1 MLRRLR
7 PLQPYLLR
15 YRKRYVLGFAALLVT
30 QAVGVAVPLVIK
42 GGIDALAAIDAG
54 GRLRVQPGLAS
65 AVTRDRLLVLAA
77 LLLGIAFTKAVFQ
90 FWMRW
95 ILIGISRDVEY
106 DLRNDLFAHLC
117 RLSQRF
123 YVSTRTGDLMSKL
136 TNDLNAVRN
145 LVGPG
150 IMYSAG
156 TAVAMVATVTLMLEL
171 DWRLT
176 LLALTPM
183 PFVSALVKIFGQ
195 KIHDRFERIQAM
207 YSELTERVRE
217 NLSGVRVIRAFCQEE
232 AEMAEFDR
240 MNQEFVEKN
249 KRLIWISSFLWPALG
264 LMFATAFMLVLVV
277 GGRHVLD
284 GRISVGA
291 FTAFNVYL
299 MYLIW
304 PIIALGWTVNLLQRG
319 LASLA
324 RLWTIFDA
332 QPDID
337 DRQVRSSPPA
347 RLRGEL
353 EFRNL
358 TFSYNGDEIL
368 KNINLRIPAGQTVA
382 IVGATGSGKSTLVS
396 LVPRLY
402 EAPEG
407 SILVDG
413 VPIRQIPLA
422 TLREQIGFVPQET
435 FLFSDTLRENV
446 KFGAPSASDAEVE
459 QAADTS
465 NILPDIRD
473 FPKGFETLV
482 GERGLTLSGGQKQR
496 TAIARAVVR
505 DPRILILDDALSSV
519 DTQTEEKILSRLAGV
534 MRGRTTLLISHRV
547 STIRN
552 ADEIVVLHDGQI
564 VERGTHEELLGL
576 NGYYTELY
584 NKQLIEEELEQEV

>member
-1 MLRRLR
+1 
-7 PLQPYLLR
+7 
-15 YRKRYVLGFAALLVT
+15 
-30 QAVGVAVPLVIK
+30 
-42 GGIDALAAIDAG
+42 
-54 GRLRVQPGLAS
+54 
-65 AVTRDRLLVLAA
+65 
-77 LLLGIAFTKAVFQ
+77 
-90 FWMRW
+90 
-95 ILIGISRDVEY
+95 
-106 DLRNDLFAHLC
+106 
-117 RLSQRF
+117 
-123 YVSTRTGDLMSKL
+123 
-136 TNDLNAVRN
+136 
-145 LVGPG
+145 
-150 IMYSAG
+150 
-156 TAVAMVATVTLMLEL
+156 
-171 DWRLT
+171 
-176 LLALTPM
+176 
-183 PFVSALVKIFGQ
+183 
-195 KIHDRFERIQAM
+195 
-207 YSELTERVRE
+207 
-217 NLSGVRVIRAFCQEE
+217 
-232 AEMAEFDR
+232 
-240 MNQEFVEKN
+240 
-249 KRLIWISSFLWPALG
+249 
-264 LMFATAFMLVLVV
+264 
-277 GGRHVLD
+277 
-284 GRISVGA
+284 
-291 FTAFNVYL
+291 
-299 MYLIW
+299 
-304 PIIALGWTVNLLQRG
+304 
-319 LASLA
+319 
-324 RLWTIFDA
+324 
-332 QPDID
+332 
-337 DRQVRSSPPA
+337 
-347 RLRGEL
+347 
-353 EFRNL
+353 
-358 TFSYNGDEIL
+358 
-368 KNINLRIPAGQTVA
+368 VA